1 MAFCPECSCEFK
13 PGIKE
18 CPFCSTRL
26 VDKSVVKKKKPAAK
40 GKGMQKNLVRLR
52 NFPSSVYAYM
62 LQGALENEGI
72 NAVIKDE
79 NKQAVPVNYNGS
91 LNHAGKRVTV
101 WVPKKDYH
109 TCKEITDQM
118 FDDV

>member
-1 MAFCPECSCEFK
+1 MAFCPECRCEHK

-18 CPFCSTRL
+18 CPFCSARL
-26 VDKSVVKKKKPAAK
+26 VDKLIVKKIKPAVK
-40 GKGMQKNLVRLR
+40 GKNKEKNLVRLR

-79 NKQAVPVNYNGS
+79 NKQTVPVHFNGS
-91 LNHAGKRVTV
+91 SNQAGRSVTV

-118 FDDV
+118 FSDI

>member
-1 MAFCPECSCEFK
+1 MTFCPDCRCEYK
-13 PGIKE
+13 PGIPE
-18 CPFCSTRL
+18 CPYCGTRL
-26 VDKSVVKKKKPAAK
+26 VVKLVVEKNKPAAK
-40 GKGMQKNLVRLR
+40 GKVKEKNLVRLR

-72 NAVIKDE
+72 NSVIKDK
-79 NKQAVPVNYNGS
+79 NKQVVPVHYNGS
-91 LNHAGKRVTV
+91 LNHAGKSVTV
-101 WVPKKDYH
+101 WVPKKDYD